1 MDKLTREKKLEIV
14 KFLENCEDNLYDLI
28 NAGDIESFENDCW
41 MWSGD
46 LYGFLNGF
54 VESLGTILGI
64 DLSLDTTRSIEDI
77 LCLIKTNSNIHDI
90 EELEEVDTWIDNSDL
105 IFVNVHIIMKYK
117 PTGEHYHFIEQRTG
131 DVYIKSKKII
141 YKGKVERKEIKTFSW
156 ELVEKEKQEQAD
168 GNN

>member
-28 NAGDIESFENDCW
+28 NAGDIESFENDGW

-54 VESLGTILGI
+54 VESLGNKLGI
-64 DLSLDTTRSIEDI
+64 DLSLDTTRSMKDI

-90 EELEEVDTWIDNSDL
+90 EELEKVDTWIDNSEPKYTY
-105 IFVNVHIIMKYK
+105 INTIMKYK
-117 PTGEHYHFIEQRTG
+117 PTGDNYRFIEQSSG
-131 DVYIKSKKII
+131 DEILNI
-141 YKGKVERKEIKTFSW
+141 YYAGKVERKEIKTFSW
-156 ELVEKEKQEQAD
+156 EFVEKQEQED
-168 GNN
+168 G